1 MKKLLQLVLLL
12 CISQFANAQYYYLPF
27 SGAGQN
33 PGNLNNDPEY
43 PVGGGLPVD
52 WTAILGPTNATP
64 AWSPTQTLPFSFSF
78 NGVAVTQFKV
88 SSSAILT
95 FDVATALAAPS
106 YTKAA
111 LPSALIPDKSVCIWG
126 LAGKGTNDNVAM
138 KIFGSSPNRQLWIEF
153 TSFGYGATASNGSNF
168 TYWSIVLE
176 ETTNKIFI
184 VDERTGGYA
193 TTALVSAGVQINAT
207 TAYSVAGS
215 PSLAALATT
224 ADPTPADNSYYEFN
238 YGTQPDY
245 DLSVTDIT
253 TSPYLLGGNNTI
265 TGTIKNLGLSTITS
279 LTLVYQINGGSVVID
294 NVTGIS
300 IAPSTSYSFTHSIPW
315 NETIPGAYIVS
326 CKATNLNGT
335 NADQNTSND
344 SHSKTLNI
352 LYSIEQ
358 RVPLFEIFTSST
370 CPPCQPGNA
379 NFHSIV
385 DTINQAEFVSV
396 KYQQDFPGNGDPY
409 TTIETV
415 NRRSSY
421 YAINSI
427 PRMENDGGWD
437 GNANSFTYALY
448 QSARAVPAAYKM
460 NGTYTADTIAKTYS
474 AMVRYSPLFPSSN
487 VVLNAVIAE
496 RTTTMNVESNGETA
510 FFHVMKK
517 MLPDENGTVLGSIA
531 LGTWDSVSVTYTFN
545 GNYRLPIDGQ
555 AANIIDN
562 TTENSVE
569 EFSDLIM
576 MGWLQE
582 SNGSKQVLQAGNFVL
597 QTATGIYP
605 MNKSINSIVVYP
617 NPATDFTTVEISL
630 SDVENITIQL
640 MDANGKKIE
649 VRQIDGKSGIT
660 KSQFN
665 VKGLAAGFY
674 NIAISDSKHNSFV
687 RRIVVAK

>member
-1 MKKLLQLVLLL
+1 M
-12 CISQFANAQYYYLPF
+12 
-27 SGAGQN
+27 
-33 PGNLNNDPEY
+33 
-43 PVGGGLPVD
+43 
-52 WTAILGPTNATP
+52 
-64 AWSPTQTLPFSFSF
+64 
-78 NGVAVTQFKV
+78 
-88 SSSAILT
+88 
-95 FDVATALAAPS
+95 
-106 YTKAA
+106 
-111 LPSALIPDKSVCIWG
+111 IPDKSVCIWG
-126 LAGKGTNDNVAM
+126 LAGKGTNDNVVM
-138 KIFGSSPNRQLWIEF
+138 KIFGVSPNRQLWVEF
-153 TSFGYGATASNGSNF
+153 TSFGYGAVASNGSNF

-176 ETTNKIFI
+176 ETTNKIYI

-193 TTALVSAGVQINAT
+193 ATALVSAGIQVNAT
-207 TAYSVAGS
+207 TAYTVAGS
-215 PSLAALATT
+215 PNLAALATT
-224 ADPTPADNSYYEFN
+224 ANPTPADNSYYEFN
-238 YGTQPDY
+238 FGTQPDY

-300 IAPSTSYSFTHSIPW
+300 IAPLTSYSFTHSIPW
-315 NETIPGAYIVS
+315 NQTIPGAYIVS

-358 RVPLFEIFTSST
+358 RIPFFEIFTSST

-385 DTINQAEFVSV
+385 DTINQNEFVSL
-396 KYQQDFPGNGDPY
+396 KYQQDFPGTGDPY
-409 TTIETV
+409 TTVETV
-415 NRRSSY
+415 SRRSSY

-448 QSARAVPAAYKM
+448 QSAKAVPAAYKM
-460 NGTYTADTIAKTYS
+460 NGTYTADTITKTYS
-474 AMVRYSPLFPSSN
+474 AMVRYSPLFPSTN

-496 RTTTMNVESNGETA
+496 RTTSMNVKSNGETQ

-555 AANIIDN
+555 AANVIDN